1 MFGSMENN
9 FASHEF
15 PSLTS
20 DDARIVRGNDASL
33 GQFPYQVTLA
43 SKSGNLLCGG
53 SLVTS
58 ILVMT
63 AAHCVHGKSPE
74 NIRVISGN
82 HKLNTVDDHEQ
93 VVNVNRI
100 EVHEGYRFQDY
111 RNDIAVIFLSTE
123 ITLNMYAN
131 TIAIPTEDTKFE
143 NSAIVSGWGHEFHGA
158 CKGLDGKTYLCGIV
172 SWGKECGTLPGVY
185 TNVAKFSEWIKS
197 KIDPAAMKDIY
208 GGREAPTPSAI
219 IPHSIGSPNPL
230 ESLPFR
236 RLKYLCNCCTAV
248 IFFLRNRACKGSS
261 GSSPLGN
268 FINSVHVP
276 DLHQCMKLELGII
289 GDVQIIGTLLLPYVT
304 GTSSPVIKILPNGSH
319 PLIIPF
325 SKHNFGC
332 SVFIGSVG
340 NGTSLPISI
349 LGTSKDYLLTAPF
362 IFILSGDHPSQVEST
377 SLKIQLQSLA
387 ILTRPLKNTFFLVT
401 SSSRTQERPQG
412 SKVNLQKERIVGVVC
427 ARCDPKDSPSKVP
440 IPLAFTFYQLSLYI
454 NATPAFKPTLGDMYA
469 THSLRVIPGKL
480 PLLPCFKLP
489 SPLAQLC
496 GLSQSHLL

>member
-236 RLKYLCNCCTAV
+236 CRSVGTFQCAVSKKCFPNEYKCNGK
-248 IFFLRNRACKGSS
+248 FES
-261 GSSPLGN
+261 G
-268 FINSVHVP
+268 
-276 DLHQCMKLELGII
+276 KLSHMNALTLA
-289 GDVQIIGTLLLPYVT
+289 TLLKANKEHNLTLAAFQQDYV
-304 GTSSPVIKILPNGSH
+304 
-319 PLIIPF
+319 
-325 SKHNFGC
+325 
-332 SVFIGSVG
+332 
-340 NGTSLPISI
+340 
-349 LGTSKDYLLTAPF
+349 
-362 IFILSGDHPSQVEST
+362 
-377 SLKIQLQSLA
+377 
-387 ILTRPLKNTFFLVT
+387 
-401 SSSRTQERPQG
+401 
-412 SKVNLQKERIVGVVC
+412 QK
-427 ARCDPKDSPSKVP
+427 
-440 IPLAFTFYQLSLYI
+440 FQY
-454 NATPAFKPTLGDMYA
+454 
-469 THSLRVIPGKL
+469 
-480 PLLPCFKLP
+480 
-489 SPLAQLC
+489 
-496 GLSQSHLL
+496 